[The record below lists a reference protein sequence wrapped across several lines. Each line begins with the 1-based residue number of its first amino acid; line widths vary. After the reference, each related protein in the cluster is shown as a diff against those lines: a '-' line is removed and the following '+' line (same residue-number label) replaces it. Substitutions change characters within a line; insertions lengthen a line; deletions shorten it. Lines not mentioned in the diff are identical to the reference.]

1 MNSKDQNIQTAPFV
15 ELVAVH
21 SALAKNPV
29 FDIIID
35 EKITLQNYC
44 NALIEKIFTLRQS
57 DFPAFIDYQ
66 SSQVKNTIVWINKL
80 EKLIANNEEIFASKH
95 NMCRFTKLM
104 NLIELKRKEVQSSPV
119 KDLKIKTPKR
129 LINAISDDR
138 YFSYFEVKN
147 HIETLTDFTEKLIYL
162 TQEAFAYKQ
171 ADKFSIN
178 TTLQAY
184 DEQCNHQIEHLQTL
198 RKMRSDYDKEQQEK
212 ANSVKLEK
220 APIFKIRINGPINIL
235 TDAYKQMMNDIK
247 PNGKPYI
254 AYKIK
259 EIAKFICDNY
269 LDENGNELSML
280 TIQTYLSPTRTD
292 KNPNNDWKIKL

>member
-15 ELVAVH
+15 ELVAVP

-66 SSQVKNTIVWINKL
+66 SSQVKNTIVWLNKL

-119 KDLKIKTPKR
+119 KDLKTKTPRR
-129 LINAISDDR
+129 LINADAENR
-138 YFSYFEVKN
+138 YFSFHEVKQ
-147 HIETLTDFTEKLIYL
+147 HIETLENFNDKIIYLSEEIFDYEEADIISKNSNLGEFNLQCEKL
-162 TQEAFAYKQ
+162 KVR
-171 ADKFSIN
+171 
-178 TTLQAY
+178 
-184 DEQCNHQIEHLQTL
+184 LQTT
-198 RKMRSDYDKEQQEK
+198 RKLLLDIEKEQLQNQNKTTIVTDNFEK
-212 ANSVKLEK
+212 IQL
-220 APIFKIRINGPINIL
+220 NGPLNIISN
-235 TDAYKQMMNDIK
+235 AFKQMMTTVK

-254 AYKIK
+254 DNKIVVVAHFLS
-259 EIAKFICDNY
+259 EIF
-269 LDENGNELSML
+269 LDENGERISQATL
-280 TIQTYLSPTRTD
+280 QTYLSPNRTD
-292 KNPNNDWKIKL
+292 KDPNNDVKVKL